1 MNTRKIKTIAVEKL
15 FGLYDYT
22 LTIPS
27 TVEDNVFIIY
37 GDNGTGKSTLLRLA
51 YHLLASE
58 TGHSH
63 KTFLANAAFKLFYVE
78 FSDGTRVSA
87 ERYDENDDYLGEYTI
102 KYEGEET
109 IECHIPCEWNEEIH
123 KFGVG
128 FSNTGSTSRKDFRNL
143 LLKLKS
149 INVYYISDNRS
160 EEHFDT
166 SEIRQR
172 RIMPS
177 DPVEREMNQLQE
189 WVISQALEASK
200 KGEEGT
206 MDVYVKLLSKF
217 GKRRNKN
224 DKAMK
229 LEDIASEIDVLEE
242 RATRYARLGFIPS
255 TNYADIKSRLSKVLK
270 TNRDAAANILEP
282 FLETQKNR
290 LDALDYLFETV
301 SYFCQSLNDYLYK
314 KHVIYSVREGFKFYQ
329 NSQESPLFINDKD
342 EISVKKLSSGERQLL
357 RLFSMVIRKS
367 IVCPIIIIDEPEISL
382 NIKWQRR
389 LLETLNF
396 FVRNSDAQFVVA
408 THSFEILSSHLKNT
422 VKIGESYIPQTN
434 VRTETQL

>member
-63 KTFLANAAFKLFYVE
+63 KTFLANAAFNLFYVE
-78 FSDGTRVSA
+78 FSDGTKVSA

-143 LLKLKS
+143 LLKLRS

-229 LEDIASEIDVLEE
+229 LEDIVSEIDVLEE

>member
-1 MNTRKIKTIAVEKL
+1 
-15 FGLYDYT
+15 
-22 LTIPS
+22 
-27 TVEDNVFIIY
+27 
-37 GDNGTGKSTLLRLA
+37 
-51 YHLLASE
+51 
-58 TGHSH
+58 
-63 KTFLANAAFKLFYVE
+63 
-78 FSDGTRVSA
+78 
-87 ERYDENDDYLGEYTI
+87 
-102 KYEGEET
+102 
-109 IECHIPCEWNEEIH
+109 
-123 KFGVG
+123 
-128 FSNTGSTSRKDFRNL
+128 
-143 LLKLKS
+143 
-149 INVYYISDNRS
+149 
-160 EEHFDT
+160 
-166 SEIRQR
+166 
-172 RIMPS
+172 MPS